1 MFYKFDLDLIKGAK
15 ENGLIKIFDKNGN
28 ELNISSLTA
37 DKDGNI
43 IFALSE

>member
-1 MFYKFDLDLIKGAK
+1 MLYKFDIDLIKGTK
-15 ENGLIKIFDKNGN
+15 ENGLIKILDKEGN

-43 IFALSE
+43 IFTLSN